1 MFLRGFIQDL
11 DQEIETAYLSL
22 ITSKMEGF
30 NLGLLETIAKGI
42 PPIGYDSKYGPSDL
56 IINKENG
63 FLISKN
69 DKEKLYHCVK
79 ELLYN
84 VNLRNEFSKACKN
97 MLTILMKIKLLI
109 NGNFLKSILG

>member
-11 DQEIETAYLSL
+11 DQEIETAYL

-79 ELLYN
+79 
-84 VNLRNEFSKACKN
+84 KN
-97 MLTILMKIKLLI
+97 YYITLI
-109 NGNFLKSILG
+109 

>member
-42 PPIGYDSKYGPSDL
+42 
-56 IINKENG
+56 
-63 FLISKN
+63 
-69 DKEKLYHCVK
+69 
-79 ELLYN
+79 LL
-84 VNLRNEFSKACKN
+84 LAMIQSMA
-97 MLTILMKIKLLI
+97 LQI
-109 NGNFLKSILG
+109 